1 MEKIYYNCENF
12 QKDVLVLKEKL
23 NSLNDISVIIPIAR
37 GGLTFAHKL
46 GEILNIRN
54 VSSINAISYDGDKK
68 LKNIKIFGEP
78 NLLNLKTAL
87 IVDDISDSGRTLK
100 TVVDFLKAKYPDI
113 NILTATIFIN
123 PKTEFI
129 PDFYLHKTEKW
140 INFFWENF

>member
-68 LKNIKIFGEP
+68 LKNELRSLMWRSAGIVRNEKKLQIALNCVKEMLKLPTGKLIRLRLLTSQMIIQSALKSKESLGAHNITGE
-78 NLLNLKTAL
+78 
-87 IVDDISDSGRTLK
+87 
-100 TVVDFLKAKYPDI
+100 F
-113 NILTATIFIN
+113 
-123 PKTEFI
+123 
-129 PDFYLHKTEKW
+129 
-140 INFFWENF
+140 